1 MELFKRRIT
10 KEVFNAGKDI
20 FEECVVKPKA
30 TLTILKP
37 ANGVGVAIECQS
49 TRPAVD
55 FMLLNLFA
63 GLMHKEGYTKKEL
76 MQLLT
81 MADKNRET
89 LKFQEVK
96 ETKPT
101 KKTKKKNESK

>member
-1 MELFKRRIT
+1 MGLFKRNIT
-10 KEVFNAGKDI
+10 KEIFNAGKDV

-55 FMLLNLFA
+55 FMLLHLFV
-63 GLMHKEGYTKKEL
+63 GLMAKEGYTKKEF
-76 MQLLT
+76 MQLLN
-81 MADKNRET
+81 MADKNKNT
-89 LKFQEVK
+89 LQFQEVK

>member
-1 MELFKRRIT
+1 MGLFKRSIT
-10 KEVFNAGKDI
+10 KEMFNAGEEV
-20 FEECVVKPKA
+20 FEKCVVKPKA

-37 ANGVGVAIECQS
+37 ANSVGVAIECES

-63 GLMHKEGYTKKEL
+63 GLMFKEGYTKKEL
-76 MQLLT
+76 AQLLN
-81 MADKNRET
+81 MADRNKGA